1 METRPTTLLPNI
13 YYPFCA
19 ALLWGGMYVASKFG
33 LGTVPPITLTAMRF
47 ILGVVALTAGLTL
60 VRESLRLPRRDW
72 PALVE
77 LGFWADLAIIAQFW
91 GTDLTTASE
100 GAVLTSVTPLL
111 TVVAAGVL
119 LHERLSR
126 QQWLGI
132 GVATLGILGVVVDP
146 GRPLALTNLV
156 GDLILLLAAA
166 GWAVY
171 TVRGKPVVQ
180 RHSALKA
187 NLYAIAV
194 GFVLLLPLVAWELS
208 WRPLAPISLPTW
220 GAIVYLG
227 VGATAL
233 AWFLWYKG
241 VERLPVAVVAVA
253 FFAQP
258 IFGALLGHWLL
269 SEALRPGFLAGGA
282 VTLIGILLVSV
293 ETRQRETPHSARVS

>member
-1 METRPTTLLPNI
+1 MRKAALISNTG
-13 YYPFCA
+13 YPFLA

-47 ILGVVALTAGLTL
+47 ILGAMTLGAGMILA
-60 VRESLRLPRRDW
+60 REPLPLPRRDW

-77 LGFWADLAIIAQFW
+77 LGFWADLAIVAQFW

-111 TVVAAGVL
+111 TVLAAGVL
-119 LHERLSR
+119 LQERVSR
-126 QQWLGI
+126 RQWLGI
-132 GVATLGILGVVVDP
+132 GIATLGILGVVIDP
-146 GRPLALTNLV
+146 GRPLVLTNLV

-166 GWAVY
+166 GWAIY
-171 TVRGKPVVQ
+171 TVRGKPVIQ

-187 NLYAIAV
+187 NLYAIIV

-208 WRPLAPISLPTW
+208 WRPLTPVSLPTW

-227 VGATAL
+227 IGATAL

-241 VERLPVAVVAVA
+241 VEQLPVAVVAVA

-269 SEALRPGFLAGGA
+269 SEALRPGFLAGGT
-282 VTLIGILLVSV
+282 VTLLGVLLVSV
-293 ETRQRETPHSARVS
+293 DTRQRDLRHPTGRR